1 MVFIIWNLSV
11 ADENHGDRFL
21 DFVTVKKGLEDG
33 SLLLIDVRNPKERAE
48 SGFTLYNDILRI
60 ARNLMETRENIQI
73 ESHPFHHIIC
83 D

>member
-21 DFVTVKKGLEDG
+21 DFVTVKKGLEDR

-48 SGFTLYNDILRI
+48 SGRITLTFYHEMYLN
-60 ARNLMETRENIQI
+60 
-73 ESHPFHHIIC
+73 IIC
-83 D
+83 IRHSVKT

>member
-11 ADENHGDRFL
+11 ADKNHGDRFL

-48 SGFTLYNDILRI
+48 SGCITLAIKALDRLLGWI
-60 ARNLMETRENIQI
+60 
-73 ESHPFHHIIC
+73 
-83 D
+83 

>member
-1 MVFIIWNLSV
+1 MVFTIWNLSV

-48 SGFTLYNDILRI
+48 SGCTGNPRI
-60 ARNLMETRENIQI
+60 TRVPGLTRVFSKENITDSSI
-73 ESHPFHHIIC
+73 
-83 D
+83 

>member
-1 MVFIIWNLSV
+1 MVFIIGNLSV

-48 SGFTLYNDILRI
+48 SGHITLTVYHPMYL
-60 ARNLMETRENIQI
+60 NISVLI
-73 ESHPFHHIIC
+73 VN
-83 D
+83 